1 MNKLYSYVLICAMI
15 IMSSCDSDN
24 TSVTPAAGNIDL
36 SLGTDTNCSSSHSNV
51 GATGSFS
58 TLDHG
63 VSGTLTVI
71 DDCTI
76 QITGFNYDGGG
87 PQVYF
92 YAGSDGNYQNSNAF
106 RFSKLLTGTSY
117 SNDTITLV
125 IPSTKSLDDFDS
137 LSVWCVDFNANF
149 GDIDFV
155 P

>member
-1 MNKLYSYVLICAMI
+1 MIKLYSLALICIVYLMT
-15 IMSSCDSDN
+15 SCDSDD
-24 TSVTPAAGNIDL
+24 TSTILVIGDIDL
-36 SLGTDTNCSSSHSNV
+36 SLGNDTNCSSNHSSV
-51 GATGSFS
+51 GATGLLS
-58 TLDHG
+58 TIAHG

-71 DDCTI
+71 DDCTV

-92 YAGSDGNYQNSNAF
+92 YAGNDGNYQDANAF
-106 RFSKLLTGTSY
+106 RFSKLLTGKSF
-117 SNDTITLV
+117 SNNTITLV
-125 IPSTKSLDDFDS
+125 IPATKSLDDFDS